1 MYTFVKSKFNWR
13 IKKNRYP
20 ALYLILL
27 HMKDVYVLC
36 FLGALQNNTLFWQIV
51 LGIWHLS
58 VEFLKHLEKID
69 MLWNTKKTT
78 PISFLLL
85 FFYFVQYR
93 NFLIIQTMAQHFV
106 TFSSFGHNRITQK
119 SNDSSYTNTHTYT
132 SAVTASSL
140 THPSGSVI
148 LIHTTFNTFSRKQGV
163 NYTFWNISFV
173 LTLTLKSSHVQAWR
187 TTTCLCDGYSIWPS
201 DTSEIVG
208 SGIWNHRHILSA
220 CEWLC
225 WLTICQ

>member
-20 ALYLILL
+20 ALYLIWL

-106 TFSSFGHNRITQK
+106 TFSSFGHNRITQMIPHIQTHIRTHLQ
-119 SNDSSYTNTHTYT
+119 SLLPHSLVHQDLSSSFTQHSTHSQGNREST
-132 SAVTASSL
+132 
-140 THPSGSVI
+140 
-148 LIHTTFNTFSRKQGV
+148 IHFGTFHLF
-163 NYTFWNISFV
+163 
-173 LTLTLKSSHVQAWR
+173 
-187 TTTCLCDGYSIWPS
+187 
-201 DTSEIVG
+201 
-208 SGIWNHRHILSA
+208 
-220 CEWLC
+220 
-225 WLTICQ
+225 